1 MVDGER
7 TPLKETTL
15 SLRFPA
21 AATGGAWNTGGD
33 RALEAKLKDRER
45 AGIFTRATASDEAPV
60 LVKPYYAKDS
70 DKPAGDNVNG
80 YWKSVLEYRTRPPW
94 LVSLLTCNCCFNYNY
109 TITRAQLI
117 WLLNLLCLAVHTT
130 FATFVFLEG
139 GKNPEGMKVRIWR
152 LAVNWTDTSA
162 SGYTAALV
170 DNDQPIRLD
179 WLTGAFFTLSA
190 VAHLFVVLLGPFDRY
205 IYIYW
210 RQLDLCF
217 LWWYA
222 LCPSRRATCSVC
234 FCTPTALSSA
244 AGGGSNTRSR
254 ARSWR
259 WGSPSSAA
267 CVSRTRYAPLHRSH
281 SSSRPSHSF
290 PAPTHLRATWQLA
303 SIFMLMFGCMIC
315 GLLTELWSRPV
326 YVGNGEFDMNRWVGD
341 PDAVSDG
348 SGEIDYLRKMD
359 NRRKRFRNY
368 VRRMVPFVLGTFL
381 YVAAWWI
388 VVNHFLTSLND
399 LKTIQPDIYDMVPSW
414 VTLAIGGT
422 ILIFTLFTF
431 PIMYYQWLPP
441 KFYWRTEIWYC
452 VLSATAKVF
461 LGGLLYINVVLV
473 GSFEEAITY
482 LNVTALDVPLANL
495 TAIV

>member
-1 MVDGER
+1 
-7 TPLKETTL
+7 
-15 SLRFPA
+15 
-21 AATGGAWNTGGD
+21 
-33 RALEAKLKDRER
+33 
-45 AGIFTRATASDEAPV
+45 
-60 LVKPYYAKDS
+60 
-70 DKPAGDNVNG
+70 
-80 YWKSVLEYRTRPPW
+80 
-94 LVSLLTCNCCFNYNY
+94 
-109 TITRAQLI
+109 
-117 WLLNLLCLAVHTT
+117 
-130 FATFVFLEG
+130 
-139 GKNPEGMKVRIWR
+139 
-152 LAVNWTDTSA
+152 
-162 SGYTAALV
+162 
-170 DNDQPIRLD
+170 
-179 WLTGAFFTLSA
+179 
-190 VAHLFVVLLGPFDRY
+190 
-205 IYIYW
+205 
-210 RQLDLCF
+210 
-217 LWWYA
+217 
-222 LCPSRRATCSVC
+222 
-234 FCTPTALSSA
+234 
-244 AGGGSNTRSR
+244 
-254 ARSWR
+254 
-259 WGSPSSAA
+259 
-267 CVSRTRYAPLHRSH
+267 
-281 SSSRPSHSF
+281 
-290 PAPTHLRATWQLA
+290 
-303 SIFMLMFGCMIC
+303 MLMFGCMIC